1 MMDREYNSR
10 TACGAGVS
18 RRRPGTGLRIA
29 LLLAA
34 IAMLLF
40 SAATPAGAQGIQVTN
55 TSFPATYTSQSTQ
68 QNVTLTVGADAVVIN
83 SIQVPFWYSDFEV
96 TGTPTCAM
104 GTVLAPGT
112 VCTAAIYFQPSKP
125 GYAVAPAPIGRW
137 APLQIQYVDQVTG
150 QPQTELVPLTGSG
163 SNPHAAISPGLI
175 SDIVGNDTTPHSGF
189 GGDGGAASGAVFAV
203 PSAIAMDVLGNMYI
217 ADSGNNV
224 VRVVYAS
231 GTIPNVAS
239 PVAGYIYT
247 IAGVPT
253 AAGPGVDGVQATSS
267 PLSNPIGVAVDALGN
282 IYISDSN
289 NGAVRMVSAATGII
303 TTVAGTLNSSTPGFA
318 GDGGPATAAVL
329 SVPSGISVDGNGN
342 LFIAD
347 SNNDAVRVVYAGGA
361 QLAALI
367 ALEIPGTTAV
377 PGDIYTIAG
386 GPANLGLPNN
396 GDGGLASL
404 SNLNSPAAVV
414 TDSAGDIYIADFG
427 NIAVRRVDAVTGN
440 ISSVYQ
446 GVDGPTNLAVDASDS
461 IYFTGH
467 TYCTVW
473 QYNPSVQTGLSA
485 PATTMVAG
493 NGICTASGD
502 GNAATS
508 AGLSGAESVVAD
520 GLGNLYVL
528 EADGV
533 RLVNTQQSSFNF
545 GTVNLGSG
553 NVLTA
558 VMTDDDILPSS
569 GLSPNLLQAPAFQLG
584 FASPELFSVVPYAAT
599 NPNVF
604 DCDAPLT
611 NNYLLPGQSCGVAI
625 AFQPV
630 QDGGPFTGYAY
641 NPATNASI
649 ALSGSATG
657 SLPTAALTGTPV
669 NFVSVVNEGFSA
681 PQMFMLTNTGST
693 PLTIYSISFGSPGS
707 LNFYESDTCGYYN
720 GATYGPSMPLAGG
733 ASCTISV
740 SFFATS
746 TGSASA
752 TLSVLDNASSGGGTQ
767 TLSMTGTGTAP
778 QGVFTISPPTG
789 LAAAPGAVSATAM
802 VTLLN
807 QGNAPLHLN
816 TSSWGFSGNDPS
828 RFGIVS
834 NNCGVTVLAGASC
847 MIGVNFSPPTYGYYA
862 ANLMVQDDSGGVRIV
877 NSVYQYITQDEPLAG
892 DTGNPPA
899 QLTSYTLGNA
909 VFPPTAVGQS
919 ITQTVTLTLNNAVAL
934 NAIAIASGFGEYTLG
949 TVAGCTI
956 GGALNAAATVCSVPI
971 TFTPA
976 AVGIRNAPLQVV
988 DVEAHGPVPY
998 AFGLSGTG
1006 TGPLASLTPGIITTL
1021 IGSSNA
1027 VAVGIAGADGPGP
1040 QAAVGFQSSMA
1051 IDSLGQ
1057 IFVADTL
1064 NNVIWKTDTSGN
1076 IHLYAGTPFPQ
1087 GGYIE
1092 PIAGEGGTALGAE
1105 LGQAIGGLALDA
1117 KGGLY
1122 FVDGADNYGNPTR
1135 IRYIDPVTSM
1145 ISTAVGF
1152 VPPGAWA
1159 SATSFATTTQIVVA
1173 LGADKY
1179 LFTALQGGSSGSVSP
1194 AWPASAGQTVMDGSV
1209 IWMNKGLYN
1218 GGNGCGAET
1227 DNLGDGCTALQV
1239 TLGSPGSMELDQAGN
1254 LYFTDSARVRRVDA
1268 VTGIVSVVAGNGI
1281 SGDSGDHGPA
1291 TSANINPG
1299 DLAFDGNGN
1308 LYFIDSLRYVR
1319 MVNMST
1325 GIITTVSGDTIA
1337 SSQIP
1342 GYCAGESG
1350 DGGPQGSAAYAG
1362 WNSLAIDAAGNI
1374 YLADQSACVVRR
1386 IDMGS
1391 QVIQT
1396 VAGSPN
1402 AQYPINSVGYGDAGQ
1417 ANSDGSA
1424 LEASLNHPAQV
1435 RLDGLGNL
1443 YIGSAWGGV
1452 RKVNVSQSIV
1462 PFAGPYGQLDNS
1474 QQIDTVSAPMTET
1487 VLNAGNASLLHFN
1500 SPFISP
1506 SWGISNSN
1514 FIRDVTDPTGSAD
1527 CYDLELLSAGFECPI
1542 NVDFT
1547 PQAVSSLPLTAQDT
1561 ITDDAA
1567 NTPQTIQLTGF
1578 SIGPAP
1584 LVTLEPPLLSYFTP
1598 QNGTS
1603 TQPLTL
1609 TNNDTNQLPISSI
1622 TITGTG
1628 ASAFTSSNNCGAV
1641 LAATST
1647 CTIMVTFSPPIAGP
1661 TSNPPPDVFKATAI
1675 VTDTAG
1681 VQTSQLAGVGTLPAA
1696 LTSLNIQETLNISDA
1711 ASLTPSTPLVINE
1724 TINTSDNVPALV
1736 QSTLLTINETLHITD
1751 AGLPALAPVIIPIVE
1766 SIHVTDVDSALA
1778 PIFIPIVESI
1788 HVTDVDSALAPIFI
1802 PITENIHVTDVP
1814 AIPAVSL
1821 SALSLSYGD
1830 RLVGTTSPSQS
1841 VTLSN
1846 IGPTPLSITSIAVT
1860 GANASSFVFT
1870 SSCGASL
1877 AARANCT
1884 IHGHFTP
1891 TTTGPLSAAVTI
1903 TDSASGSPQSISL
1916 SGNGTAPTVTLSTTG
1931 LSFPTTDV
1939 GSTSTLPITVTNSGT
1954 GSLTVT
1960 VIDNSGANPTD
1971 FGHTSNCGGN
1981 PIAPGNYCT
1990 IQVIFTPATAGPYSA
2005 TLNINDNASGS
2016 PQTVTLSG
2024 NGTAPTVT
2032 LSTTGLSFPSTNVGS
2047 KSTLPVTVTNSGAT
2061 NLSVSLIDNSG
2072 LNPTDFSH
2080 TSNCGG
2086 HPITPGNYCTIQVNF
2101 TPASAGPFS
2110 ATLNIYNNATGAP
2123 QTVTLSGNGNAP
2135 TVTLSTTALS
2145 FPTTN
2150 VGKTSTL
2157 PVTVTNSGT
2166 TNLTVSAIGN
2176 SGSNPTDFS
2185 HTSNCGGHPI
2195 APGNYCTIQVIF
2207 TPGAASPYLATL
2219 NITDNA
2225 TGSPQTVTLSG
2236 NGTAPT
2242 VTLSTTSLSF
2252 PSTNM
2257 GSTRTLPV
2265 TVTNTGT
2272 SNLTVSAIG
2281 NSGSNPTDFSHTSN
2295 CGGHPIAPG
2304 NYCTIQVNFIPAAT
2318 GPLSATLNITD
2329 NATGSPQT
2337 VTLNGTGH

>member
-10 TACGAGVS
+10 TACGAGDS
-18 RRRPGTGLRIA
+18 RRRPGSGTRIA
-29 LLLAA
+29 LLLTA
-34 IAMLLF
+34 IAMLMF
-40 SAATPAGAQGIQVTN
+40 SAATPSGAQGIQVTG
-55 TSFPATYTSQSTQ
+55 TSFPPTYTSQSVQ

-96 TGTPTCAM
+96 TGSPTCAM

-137 APLQIQYVDQVTG
+137 APLQILYVDQVTG
-150 QPQTELVPLTGSG
+150 QPQTELVPLTGTG

-189 GGDGGAASGAVFAV
+189 GGDGGIASGALFAV
-203 PSAIAMDVLGNMYI
+203 PSAIAMDVLGNIYI

-224 VRVVYAS
+224 IRVVYAS
-231 GTIPNVAS
+231 GKIPNVAS
-239 PVAGYIYT
+239 PIAGYIYT

-253 AAGPGVDGVQATSS
+253 AAGAGVDGVQATSS
-267 PLSNPIGVAVDALGN
+267 PLSNPIGVAVDAVGN

-303 TTVAGTLNSSTPGFA
+303 TTVAGTLNSPTPGFA
-318 GDGGPATAAVL
+318 GDGGPATAALL

-347 SNNDAVRVVYAGGA
+347 SNNNAVRVVYAGGA

-377 PGDIYTIAG
+377 PGNIYTIAG
-386 GPANLGLPNN
+386 GPSNLGLPNN

-440 ISSVYQ
+440 INSVYQ

-473 QYNPSVQTGLSA
+473 QYNPSVQTSLSA

-569 GLSPNLLQAPAFQLG
+569 GLSPNLLPGPGFQVG
-584 FASPELFSVVPYAAT
+584 FTSPQLFSVVPYAVT

-604 DCDAPLT
+604 DCDAALT
-611 NNYLLPGQSCGVAI
+611 NNYLLPGQSCGVAVE
-625 AFQPV
+625 FQPA

-681 PQMFMLTNTGST
+681 PQTFMLTNTST
-693 PLTIYSISFGSPGS
+693 TPMTIYSITLSYPGN

-720 GATYGPSMPLAGG
+720 GTTYGPSMPLAGG

-752 TLSVLDNASSGGGTQ
+752 TLSVIDNASSGGGAQ
-767 TLSMTGTGTAP
+767 TLLMTGTGTAP
-778 QGVFTISPPTG
+778 VGVFTISAPTG
-789 LAAAPGAVSATAM
+789 LTAAPGTVSATAM

-834 NNCGVTVLAGASC
+834 NTCSATVLAGASC

-862 ANLMVQDDSGGVRIV
+862 ANLTVQDDSGGVRIA
-877 NSVYQYITQDEPLAG
+877 NNVYQYITQSQPLAG
-892 DTGNPPA
+892 GTGNPPA
-899 QLTSYTLGNA
+899 QLTSFTLGNA

-919 ITQTVTLTLNNAVAL
+919 TTQTVTLTLNNEVAL
-934 NAIAIASGFGEYTLG
+934 NSIAITSGFGEYTLG

-956 GGALNAAATVCSVPI
+956 GGALNAAATVCSLPV

-976 AVGIRNAPLQVV
+976 AVGIRNAPLHVV
-988 DVEAHGPVPY
+988 DVETNGPVPY

-1021 IGSSNA
+1021 IGSSNG
-1027 VAVGIAGADGPGP
+1027 VAAGIIGADGPAP

-1117 KGGLY
+1117 KDGLY
-1122 FVDGADNYGNPTR
+1122 FVDGADNYGNPAR

-1152 VPPGAWA
+1152 VPPGTWA
-1159 SATSFATTTQIVVA
+1159 SSTSFATTTQIVVT
-1173 LGADKY
+1173 LGADRY
-1179 LFTALQGGSSGSVSP
+1179 LFTALQGGSSGSATP
-1194 AWPASAGQTVMDGSV
+1194 AWPVLTGQTVLDGSV
-1209 IWMNKGLYN
+1209 IWLNKGVYN

-1227 DNLGDGCTALQV
+1227 DSLGDGCTALQV
-1239 TLGSPGSMELDQAGN
+1239 TLGSPGSMTLDQAGN
-1254 LYFTDSARVRRVDA
+1254 LYFTDGARVRRVDA
-1268 VTGIVSVVAGNGI
+1268 VTKAVSVVAGNGV
-1281 SGDSGDHGPA
+1281 SGNSGDHGPA

-1299 DLAFDGNGN
+1299 DLTFDGNGN
-1308 LYFIDSLRYVR
+1308 LYFVDSLRYVR

-1337 SSQIP
+1337 SSQQQ
-1342 GYCAGESG
+1342 GYCAGQSG

-1362 WNSLAIDAAGNI
+1362 WNSLAIDAADNI
-1374 YLADQSACVVRR
+1374 YLVDQAACVVRR
-1386 IDMGS
+1386 IDQGT
-1391 QVIQT
+1391 QIIQT

-1402 AQYPINSVGYGDAGQ
+1402 AQYPSNSVGYGDAGQ
-1417 ANSDGSA
+1417 VNSDGSA

-1452 RKVNVSQSIV
+1452 RKVNVSQSIL
-1462 PFAGPYGQLDNS
+1462 PFAGPFDQQNS
-1474 QQIDTVSAPMTET
+1474 AQPPLTVSAPLTVT
-1487 VLNAGNASLLHFN
+1487 VLNAGNGGTLQFT

-1506 SWGISNSN
+1506 LWGIN
-1514 FIRDVTDPTGSAD
+1514 FDTYIRDATDPTGSAD
-1527 CYDLELLSAGFECPI
+1527 CYDLESLAPGYECPVS
-1542 NVDFT
+1542 VDFT
-1547 PQAVSSLPLTAQDT
+1547 PQTASPNFIVAQDSV
-1561 ITDDAA
+1561 TDNAP
-1567 NTPQTIQLTGF
+1567 NTPQIIQLTGI
-1578 SIGPAP
+1578 SSGSSP
-1584 LVTLEPPLLSYFTP
+1584 LVTLEPPLLSFFTP

-1603 TQPLTL
+1603 TLPLTL
-1609 TNNDTNQLPISSI
+1609 TNNDTNLLPITSI
-1622 TITGTG
+1622 NIAGTG
-1628 ASAFTSSNNCGAV
+1628 ASAFTSSNNCGTM
-1641 LAATST
+1641 LAATSA
-1647 CTIMVTFSPPIAGP
+1647 CTIMVTFSPPIVGP
-1661 TSNPPPDVFKATAI
+1661 TSNPPPDVFKAAVV

-1681 VQTSQLAGVGTLPAA
+1681 VQTSQLVGVGTLPAVP
-1696 LTSLNIQETLNISDA
+1696 TQLNIQETLNISDA
-1711 ASLTPSTPLVINE
+1711 ASLTQSTSLVINE
-1724 TINTSDNVPALV
+1724 TINTSDSMPILV
-1736 QSTLLTINETLHITD
+1736 QSKQLTINETIHFTD
-1751 AGLPALAPVIIPIVE
+1751 TGLP
-1766 SIHVTDVDSALA
+1766 TFA

-1788 HVTDVDSALAPIFI
+1788 QVTDADSALAPIFIPVVESIHVTDTDSALAPIFI
-1802 PITENIHVTDVP
+1802 PITENIHVTDAESELTPPALIVP
-1814 AIPAVSL
+1814 TPGLSTILGTSKVNFQWTPNSAVSKFQLLLGIDGLGAGDLFNSGLVTGTSVNVTTIPADGVTVYARL
-1821 SALSLSYGD
+1821 SWLIGSTWQHSDY
-1830 RLVGTTSPSQS
+1830 VYTESGTPTPATLSPS
-1841 VTLSN
+1841 
-1846 IGPTPLSITSIAVT
+1846 
-1860 GANASSFVFT
+1860 
-1870 SSCGASL
+1870 
-1877 AARANCT
+1877 
-1884 IHGHFTP
+1884 
-1891 TTTGPLSAAVTI
+1891 
-1903 TDSASGSPQSISL
+1903 SG
-1916 SGNGTAPTVTLSTTG
+1916 TLSTSQVFTWNNG
-1931 LSFPTTDV
+1931 AGPVNYELLLGTTWP
-1939 GSTSTLPITVTNSGT
+1939 GSENLYSSGATTNTSATVTIPSNG
-1954 GSLTVT
+1954 VT
-1960 VIDNSGANPTD
+1960 VYATLYQLINGTWHKSQNT
-1971 FGHTSNCGGN
+1971 FTE
-1981 PIAPGNYCT
+1981 PGSP
-1990 IQVIFTPATAGPYSA
+1990 TPATLSPS
-2005 TLNINDNASGS
+2005 SG
-2016 PQTVTLSG
+2016 
-2024 NGTAPTVT
+2024 T
-2032 LSTTGLSFPSTNVGS
+2032 LSTSQVFTWNNGAGPANYELLLGTTWPGS
-2047 KSTLPVTVTNSGAT
+2047 ENLYSSGAT
-2061 NLSVSLIDNSG
+2061 TNTSATVTIPSNGVTVYATFYQLINGTWQKSQYTFTEPG
-2072 LNPTDFSH
+2072 SPTPA
-2080 TSNCGG
+2080 TL
-2086 HPITPGNYCTIQVNF
+2086 
-2101 TPASAGPFS
+2101 TPASG
-2110 ATLNIYNNATGAP
+2110 
-2123 QTVTLSGNGNAP
+2123 
-2135 TVTLSTTALS
+2135 TLSTSQVFTWNNGAGPANYELLLGTIGAGS
-2145 FPTTN
+2145 ANLYSSGATTN
-2150 VGKTSTL
+2150 TSATVTI
-2157 PVTVTNSGT
+2157 PSNGVTV
-2166 TNLTVSAIGN
+2166 
-2176 SGSNPTDFS
+2176 
-2185 HTSNCGGHPI
+2185 
-2195 APGNYCTIQVIF
+2195 Y
-2207 TPGAASPYLATL
+2207 ATL
-2219 NITDNA
+2219 YQLIDGTWQKSQYTFTEPGTPTPA
-2225 TGSPQTVTLSG
+2225 TPTPSPGTL
-2236 NGTAPT
+2236 
-2242 VTLSTTSLSF
+2242 LQSL
-2252 PSTNM
+2252 PD
-2257 GSTRTLPV
+2257 
-2265 TVTNTGT
+2265 
-2272 SNLTVSAIG
+2272 AE
-2281 NSGSNPTDFSHTSN
+2281 
-2295 CGGHPIAPG
+2295 
-2304 NYCTIQVNFIPAAT
+2304 Y
-2318 GPLSATLNITD
+2318 
-2329 NATGSPQT
+2329 
-2337 VTLNGTGH
+2337 